1 VFFRSAGAERYSVKL
16 SRPLVHPVKPA
27 SVALNHLAPI
37 DWRQRAGVLCTT
49 IQQRL
54 KGACD
59 ASAVFSII
67 AQQAP
72 P

>member
-1 VFFRSAGAERYSVKL
+1 
-16 SRPLVHPVKPA
+16 VHPVKPA